1 MKITKFIFLFFFLV
15 FINKPLIGN
24 ELIKPNI
31 KFKPKDIIKI
41 QLDALKKNDSPFT
54 DFGIEQ
60 TWEFAHPSNKIFTG
74 PLSNF
79 KRMLHGKNYK
89 NLLNHFSHE
98 INLIQKKT
106 DSFLFEVK
114 VIDKNKKIFV
124 YSWEIR
130 KGDEKGCKNC
140 WFTSSVAMPIEKG
153 ESI

>member
-60 TWEFAHPSNKIFTG
+60 TWE
-74 PLSNF
+74 
-79 KRMLHGKNYK
+79 RMLHGKNYK

-124 YSWEIR
+124 YTWEIR